1 MYAIDFT
8 KRIYCIITGASK
20 GIGRTISI
28 ELARRASNNFTL
40 VLLARSEADLNET
53 KKFIESVNSKVNVII
68 TAVDLSN
75 VSAARFDEII
85 SHSYKK
91 TEFDT
96 AVIIH
101 NAGQIGS
108 IAKVSELSDQE
119 VWKNYYNLNFFSV
132 TALNSVFLKKV
143 QGNHN
148 HIFVV
153 NVTSLLGRK
162 PFKYSS
168 MYGSAKAARDLYFK
182 VLAEEEPNLV
192 VLNYSPGMVETSM
205 ANELITNIKQF
216 EDSEI
221 LAATKANPT
230 KLTPVQTTTK
240 FISLLEKGEFKSG
253 DIIDYYD

>member
-8 KRIYCIITGASK
+8 KRIYCLITGASK

-28 ELARRASNNFTL
+28 ELARRASNNLTL
-40 VLLARSEADLNET
+40 VLLARSETDLKET
-53 KKFIESVNSKVNVII
+53 KKLVESVNSKVDVII
-68 TAVDLSN
+68 AVVDLSN
-75 VSAARFDEII
+75 ACASRFEEII
-85 SHSYKK
+85 AQSYKK

-108 IAKVSELSDQE
+108 IAKVSELADQE
-119 VWKNYYNLNFFSV
+119 VWKNYYNLNFFSLTV
-132 TALNSVFLKKV
+132 LNSIFLKKV
-143 QGNHN
+143 QGNQS

-153 NVTSLLGRK
+153 NITSLLGRK

-182 VLAEEEPNLV
+182 VLAEEEPNFV

-205 ANELITNIKQF
+205 ANELITYIKHF